1 MSFKRQLF
9 DGASLKQGERQ
20 LLGMVGEEL
29 PSPSMAEKK
38 IPPGC
43 VEDEFLLEMF
53 KNIPSPP
60 RPSGAVVNR
69 CFTKTFSKA
78 DKHTFNDARKI
89 IGPCGFTVRAIEQF
103 SGCKIRL
110 NYVDSSTLRADLSVV
125 DYETVSAWRIEAA
138 KHCIDF
144 MINRPTSGRKP
155 GDKIQPGQRKAN
167 QQQPDV
173 THRTLLQKN
182 QGSTVSPDTWGGG
195 GSGGGGGC
203 CGQ

>member
-9 DGASLKQGERQ
+9 DGALLKQGERE
-20 LLGMVGEEL
+20 LLGMVGSEL
-29 PSPSMAEKK
+29 PPLSTAEKA
-38 IPPGC
+38 ITAGC

-69 CFTKTFSKA
+69 CFTKTFTRGG
-78 DKHTFNDARKI
+78 KHTFNDARKI

-110 NYVDSSTLRADLSVV
+110 NYADSSTLRAELSVV

-144 MINRPTSGRKP
+144 VINRPSLGRRP
-155 GDKIQPGQRKAN
+155 GDKIQPGQTKAN
-167 QQQPDV
+167 QQQQPDV
-173 THRTLLQKN
+173 AHRTLLQKN
-182 QGSTVSPDTWGGG
+182 QGSADSPDTWGGG
-195 GSGGGGGC
+195 GDGC